1 MLDKASFMK
10 FSGIKNF
17 IQGLV
22 FWGVILAVAATFLFS
37 MLLVLSPGA
46 AGGFLEHLSM
56 EEGYAYGRWGT
67 MIASILIFSYFIVGF
82 SLPMERKEWRS
93 LGMYEAFLVALFT
106 EMYGFPLTIYILT
119 SVFGVSLS
127 FGHMQGHLLA
137 VFLSRT
143 GLIGLN
149 TAWALVM
156 ALSSLLILL
165 GLSLVRAGWKR
176 IYHSSGGLVKDGIY
190 ARIRHPQYLGL
201 MIIII
206 AFLIQ
211 WPTILTVL
219 MWPLLFL
226 MYYRLAK
233 REEAELLRKFENEF
247 LEYKRR
253 VPMLLPRFTFQGL
266 SSLGI

>member
-1 MLDKASFMK
+1 
-10 FSGIKNF
+10 
-17 IQGLV
+17 
-22 FWGVILAVAATFLFS
+22 
-37 MLLVLSPGA
+37 
-46 AGGFLEHLSM
+46 
-56 EEGYAYGRWGT
+56 
-67 MIASILIFSYFIVGF
+67 MIASILIFSYFIIGF
-82 SLPMERKEWRS
+82 SLPMKRKEWRS

-127 FGHMQGHLLA
+127 FGHMEGHLLA
-137 VFLSRT
+137 VFISRT

-165 GLSLVRAGWKR
+165 GLSLARAGWKR
-176 IYHSSGGLVKDGIY
+176 IYYSSGELVIDGIY

-201 MIIII
+201 LMIIV

-219 MWPLLFL
+219 MWPLLFV
-226 MYYRLAK
+226 MYYRMAK
-233 REEAELLRKFENEF
+233 REEVMLQERFGGRY
-247 LEYKRR
+247 LEYREW
-253 VPMLLPRFTFQGL
+253 VPMFLPKFLL
-266 SSLGI
+266 SSQRIKDT